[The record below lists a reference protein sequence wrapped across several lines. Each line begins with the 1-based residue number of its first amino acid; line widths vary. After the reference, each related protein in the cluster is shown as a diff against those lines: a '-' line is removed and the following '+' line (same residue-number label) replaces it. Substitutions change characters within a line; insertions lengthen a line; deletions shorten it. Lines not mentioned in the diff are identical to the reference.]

1 MRQSLPIFAR
11 VETIDGEYS
20 DPCANIVAIRRVLTD
35 MLGHFNDDD
44 GWSMASHLAITA
56 LMALFP
62 FLIFATTLASFL
74 GAQAFTE
81 TAVHLVF
88 DTWPDQIADPIARE
102 VVNVLTVQRTDLLTY
117 GVLLAAFF
125 ASNGIEALRTSL
137 NRAYRVTETRTF
149 VFRRI
154 QSIAFVLI
162 ATVGFLAI
170 SVLLVLAPLIARFAV
185 AHAAWIEPY
194 IGTFTLWRFVIASTV
209 IVLGLFAVHVWLPA
223 GKRRF
228 VDIVPGIIFT
238 LARLAGRIDD
248 LRRLSRPFLLLCEHL
263 CRAGLDHDRHGV
275 PLHRFGRFILG
286 GELNASIRRYLD
298 ARARLGVTGINVSHR
313 DTCTC
318 CVYHDV
324 IH

>member
-1 MRQSLPIFAR
+1 MRK
-11 VETIDGEYS
+11 
-20 DPCANIVAIRRVLTD
+20 IVAVRRVLGD

-74 GAQAFTE
+74 GAEAFAE

-88 DTWPDQIADPIARE
+88 DTWPDQIAAPIAHE

-137 NRAYRVTETRTF
+137 NRAYRVTETRSF
-149 VFRRI
+149 IFRRI
-154 QSIAFVLI
+154 QSVVFVLI

-170 SVLLVLAPLIARFAV
+170 SVLLVLAPLIARLAV
-185 AHAAWIEPY
+185 AQAAWIEPY
-194 IGTFTLWRFVIASTV
+194 TGTFTLWRFVVASAV
-209 IVLGLFAVHVWLPA
+209 IVLGLIAVHAWLPA
-223 GKRRF
+223 GRRRF

-238 LARLAGRIDD
+238 LIGWLVGSTIFAAYLDRF
-248 LRRLSRPFLLLCEHL
+248 SSYVNTY
-263 CRAGLDHDRHGV
+263 AGLASIMIAIV
-275 PLHRFGRFILG
+275 FLYIVSAVFILG

-298 ARARLGVTGINVSHR
+298 ARARVGP
-313 DTCTC
+313 
-318 CVYHDV
+318 
-324 IH
+324 